1 VALGHG
7 MGSVRDLTES
17 RSDTSEMVPDAVQL
31 RSKPSAQSLDGG
43 KHLGGTAVQPK
54 VNRPADKA
62 FAAGYAFRFDTLY
75 RAVLGCLAV
84 PALVHTV
91 GEQRA
96 DWALVPF
103 LLAGLLVLRIVPI
116 LLRRLVP
123 FKESAQRAWAERR
136 QLGRRYDSYQW
147 QKLLSVGIGLALYA
161 LYSGET
167 TAVRLAI
174 SSTCLLSGALGLAWW
189 RLMAAPRH
197 QGRR

>member
-1 VALGHG
+1 MALGHG

-31 RSKPSAQSLDGG
+31 RSKPSAQSLGGG
-43 KHLGGTAVQPK
+43 KHLSETAVQPK

-62 FAAGYAFRFDTLY
+62 LAAGYAFRFDTLY
-75 RAVLGCLAV
+75 RTMLGFVAV
-84 PALVHTV
+84 PVLVHTV

-103 LLAGLLVLRIVPI
+103 VLAGLLILRIVPI
-116 LLRRLVP
+116 LLRRLLP
-123 FKESAQRAWAERR
+123 FKQATQRAWAERR

-147 QKLLSVGIGLALYA
+147 RKLLLVGIGLALYA
-161 LYSGET
+161 LFSGET
-167 TAVRLAI
+167 TAVRIAI

-189 RLMAAPRH
+189 RLKAAPRH
-197 QGRR
+197 LGHR